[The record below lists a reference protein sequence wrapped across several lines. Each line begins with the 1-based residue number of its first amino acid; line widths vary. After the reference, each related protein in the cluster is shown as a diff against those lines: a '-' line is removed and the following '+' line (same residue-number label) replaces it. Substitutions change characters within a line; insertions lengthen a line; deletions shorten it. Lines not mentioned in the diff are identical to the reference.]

1 MAPKWLLDETSFSVR
16 EGGKITL
23 MGQNGA
29 GKSTIFKMITGELK
43 VNDGRILITSAKHI
57 AIAKQVMPKE
67 DKELTIAAFFRQY
80 SRSDAHNI
88 DRDIRDVLD
97 AVDFVP
103 QPPAGS
109 SMSKEEVFAKFLD
122 RKISSFS

>member
-1 MAPKWLLDETSFSVR
+1 
-16 EGGKITL
+16 

-43 VNDGRILITSAKHI
+43 PSDGRILITAGKHI

-67 DKELTIAAFFRQY
+67 DKELTISEYFRKY
-80 SRSDAHNI
+80 SRSDSHNI
-88 DRDIRDVLD
+88 DRDIREVLD

-103 QPPAGS
+103 NPPKDS
-109 SMSKEEVFAKFLD
+109 EMTKEQAFAKFLE
-122 RKISSFS
+122 RTISSFSG